1 MVYRVYVEKK
11 EGLRHEAAGLLQELR
26 SVLGIAALDA
36 IRVVNRY
43 DVELADR
50 STFDRAVRTVF
61 SEPQVDDA
69 SEELTAGGTVCFA
82 VEPLPGQFDQRAD
95 SASQCIQ
102 LMTKG
107 DRPAVRTAK
116 VYLLEG
122 TLSDTDVA
130 TIKKFLINPVE
141 CREAEL
147 AEVTSLEA
155 EYAQPDSVAN
165 VDGFVAMDEAALAEL
180 QDKLGLAMD
189 VDDLKFLQNYFRD
202 EEKRDPT
209 ITEIRVVDTY
219 WSDHCRHTTFSTHI
233 DDVKIDD
240 PAVQAAYQ
248 RYLDARIEVYGEEKA
263 SKRPQTL
270 MDIATI
276 GAKTLK
282 KRGLLPELD

>member
-102 LMTKG
+102 LMTRG
-107 DRPAVRTAK
+107 ERPAVRAAK
-116 VYLLEG
+116 VYLLQG
-122 TLSDTDVA
+122 ALSDADVEK
-130 TIKKFLINPVE
+130 IKKFLINPVE
-141 CREAEL
+141 CREA
-147 AEVTSLEA
+147 SLEKVESLQA
-155 EYAQPDSVAN
+155 AYDVPTAVAT
-165 VDGFVAMDEAALAEL
+165 VEGFIAMDDAALAGL
-180 QDKLGLAMD
+180 LDKLGLAMD
-189 VDDLKFLQNYFRD
+189 VDDL
-202 EEKRDPT
+202 
-209 ITEIRVVDTY
+209 
-219 WSDHCRHTTFSTHI
+219 
-233 DDVKIDD
+233 
-240 PAVQAAYQ
+240 
-248 RYLDARIEVYGEEKA
+248 
-263 SKRPQTL
+263 
-270 MDIATI
+270 
-276 GAKTLK
+276 
-282 KRGLLPELD
+282 